1 MRQKENHGFVVW
13 LTGLPGSGK
22 TTIARRLLQDLRARN
37 RKVELF
43 DGDEVRRN
51 LSKGL
56 GFSKEDRDTHN
67 KRIIYVCKL
76 LTRNGVNAI
85 VSLISPYR
93 STRAY
98 ARKHLP
104 KFLEV
109 YLKCSVNECIRRD
122 PKGLY
127 KKALAGEITNMTG
140 IQDPYEEPQTPEV
153 ILDTEHDRTTENV
166 AKVLQKLEQL
176 HYLNPKA

>member
-1 MRQKENHGFVVW
+1 MNQQEDQGFVVW

-22 TTIARRLLQDLRARN
+22 TTIAQKLLHELKTRN
-37 RKVELF
+37 LKVELF

-98 ARKHLP
+98 ARENLP
-104 KFLEV
+104 KFVEV
-109 YLKCSVNECIRRD
+109 YLECSIEECIKRD

-140 IQDPYEEPQTPEV
+140 IQDPYEEPVNPEV
-153 ILDTEHDRTTENV
+153 LLNTEHGHSRHNV
-166 AKVLQKLEQL
+166 AKIIRKLEEL
-176 HYLNPKA
+176 DYIKT

>member
-1 MRQKENHGFVVW
+1 MDQQEDQGFVVW
-13 LTGLPGSGK
+13 LTGLPSSGK
-22 TTIARRLLQDLRARN
+22 TTIAQKLLRELKERN
-37 RKVELF
+37 LKVELF

-67 KRIIYVCKL
+67 KRIIYVSKL

-98 ARKHLP
+98 ARENLP
-104 KFLEV
+104 KFVEV
-109 YLKCSVNECIRRD
+109 YLKCSIKECIKRD
-122 PKGLY
+122 SKGLY
-127 KKALAGEITNMTG
+127 KKALAGEINNMTG
-140 IQDPYEEPQTPEV
+140 IQDPYEEPVDPEV
-153 ILDTEHDRTTENV
+153 LLDTEHDSSKYNAVNIIR
-166 AKVLQKLEQL
+166 KLEEL
-176 HYLNPKA
+176 GYIKT

>member
-1 MRQKENHGFVVW
+1 MSKKDHGFVVW
-13 LTGLPGSGK
+13 LTGLPGCGK
-22 TTIARRLLQDLRARN
+22 TTVAQRLLHELKARN
-37 RKVELF
+37 IKVELF

-67 KRIIYVCKL
+67 KRIIYVCQL

-93 STRAY
+93 STRAF
-98 ARKHLP
+98 ARENLQ
-104 KFLEV
+104 KFVEV
-109 YLKCSVNECIRRD
+109 YLKCSIQECIRRD

-127 KKALAGEITNMTG
+127 KKALAGEIKDMTG
-140 IQDPYEEPQTPEV
+140 IQDPYEEPQNAELV
-153 ILDTEHDRTTENV
+153 LDTEHDSSQKNAATILR
-166 AKVLQKLEQL
+166 KLEQL
-176 HYLNPKA
+176 HYIQP

>member
-1 MRQKENHGFVVW
+1 MKDATPGFVVW
-13 LTGLPGSGK
+13 LTGFSGSGK
-22 TTIARRLLQDLRARN
+22 STIAQKLHEELKQRGL
-37 RKVELF
+37 KVESF

-67 KRIIYVCKL
+67 KRIIYVAKL

-85 VSLISPYR
+85 ISLISPYR

-98 ARKHLP
+98 ARENLP
-104 KFLEV
+104 RFVEV
-109 YLKCSVNECIRRD
+109 YLKCSIEECIKRD

-127 KKALAGEITNMTG
+127 KKALAGEIKDMTG
-140 IQDPYEEPQTPEV
+140 IQDPYEEPLSPELT
-153 ILDTEHDRTTENV
+153 LDTEHRSSTHN
-166 AKVLQKLEQL
+166 LRKLLEKL
-176 HYLNPKA
+176 KALNYIS

>member
-1 MRQKENHGFVVW
+1 MTKPDDQGFVVW
-13 LTGLPGSGK
+13 LTGLPGCGK
-22 TTIARRLLQDLRARN
+22 TTIAQQLLKELKARRL
-37 RKVELF
+37 KVELF

-67 KRIIYVCKL
+67 KRIIYVCQL

-98 ARKHLP
+98 ARDHLP
-104 KFLEV
+104 KFVET
-109 YLKCSVNECIRRD
+109 YLRCSVEECIRRD

-140 IQDPYEEPQTPEV
+140 IQDPYEAPTDPEV
-153 ILDTEHDRTTENV
+153 LLDTEHDPSRKNV
-166 AKVLQKLEQL
+166 DKIITKLEAL
-176 HYLNPKA
+176 GYITP